1 MQAAQLPKGASMSQH
16 RRTVAV
22 MATLAALVAVPA
34 TASAKSHDSAKSANV
49 TVQVHVAKAKQAVK
63 RLKRAVRAGKGTIVK
78 RELKTA
84 RSQTAAASRVART
97 MAYSARTD
105 TDEIAATQALA
116 LAGTQYDALI
126 ESITALV
133 DEITGQ
139 AQTLIAQ
146 AISPS
151 IAGRQ
156 KIIEVLTS
164 MLDKVPAEVQPVL
177 ASIITALSIGDA
189 TEVVNLDDAI
199 DSGNLPLNI
208 SAIVSQC
215 LNMATQAIETAF
227 ATIQS
232 ILPMLPGAAQGPLS
246 TILDM
251 VTATVGTIVP
261 SVLTT
266 VTGLIDSV
274 LSSLPFVG
282 GTSATG
288 GLDVFRGLLGG
299 LVGDGASDVP
309 GGIGDMISSLLGGAL
324 GGGSAPAGGGSA
336 QAGVG
341 GIINSVTGMISSL
354 LGGLFGGTVPAT

>member
-1 MQAAQLPKGASMSQH
+1 
-16 RRTVAV
+16 
-22 MATLAALVAVPA
+22 
-34 TASAKSHDSAKSANV
+34 
-49 TVQVHVAKAKQAVK
+49 
-63 RLKRAVRAGKGTIVK
+63 
-78 RELKTA
+78 
-84 RSQTAAASRVART
+84 
-97 MAYSARTD
+97 
-105 TDEIAATQALA
+105 
-116 LAGTQYDALI
+116 
-126 ESITALV
+126 
-133 DEITGQ
+133 
-139 AQTLIAQ
+139 
-146 AISPS
+146 
-151 IAGRQ
+151 
-156 KIIEVLTS
+156 

-309 GGIGDMISSLLGGAL
+309 GGIGDMISSLLGG
-324 GGGSAPAGGGSA
+324 GSAPAGGGSA

>member
-156 KIIEVLTS
+156 KIIAVLTS

-309 GGIGDMISSLLGGAL
+309 GGIGDMISSLLGG
-324 GGGSAPAGGGSA
+324 GSAPAGGGSA